1 MPPDKASLVIRS
13 NAGIPI
19 YRVRDFLGALD
30 LVYNYLYL
38 AEEFLGYPTEVR
50 VQLIRRALEGGR
62 RPGRGVPLRDRLILR
77 SVELHSPGWWEVVG
91 KLNPLEQI
99 RLYLNDRHER
109 RKDREYRESEEAAKL
124 RLQNAALE
132 TQVLRDRITA
142 AREMG
147 ATDEDLAPLLD
158 RFVRQ
163 PLNGLDRF
171 QDEGLIENADI
182 HPEDSTA
189 DRRPT

>member
-1 MPPDKASLVIRS
+1 
-13 NAGIPI
+13 
-19 YRVRDFLGALD
+19 
-30 LVYNYLYL
+30 
-38 AEEFLGYPTEVR
+38 
-50 VQLIRRALEGGR
+50 
-62 RPGRGVPLRDRLILR
+62 
-77 SVELHSPGWWEVVG
+77 VG